1 MTALKIY
8 PPFSRPLRL
17 TKLILVIA
25 LAIAFCFPIAGI
37 SQTGADEPSDGI
49 DKSRRHLLLI
59 TKRRLVLQRQID
71 DLFKKSASKITS
83 ENIDQLQA
91 QLGRLD
97 LDFESRVTQL
107 ALEDPALKKKKK
119 LDWIQEIQELT
130 KPLLT
135 AIRDITEKPRMIEE
149 FKTKIEALESKLQR
163 HQEASINIAVLFN
176 DLEKTPLPNT
186 LEGQKFQARITH
198 LQDKYDPELV
208 LLNLIEAR
216 ANLEKVLSTDESVVE
231 SATKTIKEFFQTR
244 GRNLLVTIL
253 TFAGF
258 WWILS
263 RLRRWILA
271 RKFLTNRTSSIG
283 KLFSAAYNFVV
294 LIFCLLVGLAC
305 LYFFND
311 WLLITLIIMGL
322 FLLVWTSRQW
332 IPKFLQE
339 IKLIVDLGTVREG
352 ERMIWQGVPWLVEE
366 IRLQAILVNERLEG
380 GVLRLPLHDLVGEH
394 SRPVVKNE
402 PWFPTRTRD
411 WVILSDNSYGRVEN
425 QTMEQVVLKLKG
437 GALKYYA
444 TADFL
449 AQNPINIS
457 NGFRYSIQFGLDYAV
472 QSRICDDI
480 PRLFEEG
487 IKKHLKHHFEGDPP
501 DFSYLEVSFDSVGE
515 SSLNLMVIVHV
526 DGRCADWH
534 EENQREIQAT
544 LVRLCNENG
553 WVIPFNQLT
562 VNMPDG
568 NSVKEKN
575 PHQPQAQPRE
585 GRV

>member
-1 MTALKIY
+1 MTALKFHT
-8 PPFSRPLRL
+8 PFRRPLRL
-17 TKLILVIA
+17 TKLIIA
-25 LAIAFCFPIAGI
+25 VALLIAFSFPIAGI
-37 SQTGADEPSDGI
+37 SQTGVDDPNDGME
-49 DKSRRHLLLI
+49 KSRRHLLLI
-59 TKRRLVLQRQID
+59 TKKSLVLQREID
-71 DLFKKSASKITS
+71 DLFKKSPSKITS
-83 ENIDQLQA
+83 QKTDQLQA
-91 QLGRLD
+91 QLDKLD

-107 ALEDPALKKKKK
+107 AIEDPALKKKKK

-135 AIRDITEKPRMIEE
+135 AVRDITEKPRMIEE
-149 FKTKIEALESKLQR
+149 FKTKIEDLDNQLQR
-163 HQEASINIAVLFN
+163 YLEASTNIAVLEN
-176 DLEKTPLPNT
+176 DLKTNPLPDT
-186 LEGQKFQARITH
+186 LEGKKFQNRITH

-208 LLNLIEAR
+208 LLNLVEAR
-216 ANLEKVLSTDESVVE
+216 ANLEKLLSTDESVVE

-352 ERMIWQGVPWLVEE
+352 QRMIWQGIPWLVEE

-380 GVLRLPLHDLVGEH
+380 GVLRLPLHDLVDEH
-394 SRPVVKNE
+394 SRPVVENE
-402 PWFPTRTRD
+402 PWFPTQTRD
-411 WVILSDNSYGRVEN
+411 WVLLSDNSYGRVEN
-425 QTMEQVVLKLKG
+425 QTMEQVILKLKG

-444 TADFL
+444 TAHFL
-449 AQNPINIS
+449 AQNPVNIS
-457 NGFRYSIQFGLDYAV
+457 NGFRYCIQFGLDYAV

-487 IKKHLKHHFEGDPP
+487 IKKHLKHHFEGNPP
-501 DFSYLEVSFDSVGE
+501 DFSYLEVSFDSAGE

-526 DGRCADWH
+526 DGRCADWY
-534 EENQREIQAT
+534 EENHREIQAT

-562 VNMPDG
+562 VHMPGG
-568 NSVKEKN
+568 NSVKEKTL
-575 PHQPQAQPRE
+575 PPPQAQPRE